1 MRTQEIKI
9 GGAVVVVVVVDDD
22 DDDDDDDY
30 GVFPYQKI
38 LRERERDKKGTKLN
52 PYFILSSE

>member
-9 GGAVVVVVVVDDD
+9 GGAVVVV

-38 LRERERDKKGTKLN
+38 LRERER
-52 PYFILSSE
+52 ER